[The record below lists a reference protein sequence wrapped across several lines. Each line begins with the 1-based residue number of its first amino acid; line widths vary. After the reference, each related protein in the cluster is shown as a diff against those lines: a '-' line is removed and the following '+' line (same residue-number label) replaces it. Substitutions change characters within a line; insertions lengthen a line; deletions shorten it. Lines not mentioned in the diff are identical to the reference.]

1 MGRPT
6 IAIIGAGPGGLTL
19 ARLLQKNRIACT
31 IYEAEHSR
39 SVRNQGGTLDLH
51 PKAGQRAL
59 QEAGLLDEFKRFS
72 RPEGEAMKIVK
83 YDGAVLWDENVMG
96 NVREDSGDRPEI
108 DREDLRNILLDSL
121 LPGTIKWGKKLNR
134 VEPDPKAKDKHI
146 LFFDDVTVEMGV
158 DLVVGADGAWSKVR
172 PLLTDEKPYYSGISA
187 IELWSLDVEKKNPW
201 LSEYVGKGNCFMFDE
216 GRALLSQRNGNG
228 SVRAYASVRKPE
240 TWVEDC
246 GIDWTDHAA
255 ARQAIVTNHFNDCGE
270 DIKKIILESDDELI
284 PRKLYM
290 LPVGIKWDSKPG
302 VTLIGDSAH
311 LMTPFAGVGVNVA
324 MADALELARA
334 LISQKDS
341 IVAKAFSDSHNIATA
356 IKEYE
361 ASMFPR
367 AKENAEKTYR
377 GLVGH
382 FSGSGGEEFAS
393 KFRKY
398 YEMRKAAQQE
408 KEA

>member
-1 MGRPT
+1 
-6 IAIIGAGPGGLTL
+6 
-19 ARLLQKNRIACT
+19 
-31 IYEAEHSR
+31 
-39 SVRNQGGTLDLH
+39 
-51 PKAGQRAL
+51 
-59 QEAGLLDEFKRFS
+59 
-72 RPEGEAMKIVK
+72 MKIVK